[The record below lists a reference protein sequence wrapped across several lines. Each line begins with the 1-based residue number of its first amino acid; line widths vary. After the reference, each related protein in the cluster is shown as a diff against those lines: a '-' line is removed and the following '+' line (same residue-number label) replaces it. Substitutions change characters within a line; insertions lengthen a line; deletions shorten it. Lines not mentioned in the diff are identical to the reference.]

1 MDSTGTLMVITIV
14 MQIKLGETIV
24 LNLILWK
31 QISGLGKPQLM
42 NVINQVVKDSTPT
55 VTEQVTV
62 GKTIS
67 TN

>member
-1 MDSTGTLMVITIV
+1 MVITIV

>member
-1 MDSTGTLMVITIV
+1 VDSTGTQMVITIV

>member
-1 MDSTGTLMVITIV
+1 

-67 TN
+67 IN